1 MTKHI
6 LTIDGGGIRGVFSAA
21 IVEQMEKANG
31 GRPASEIFDC
41 FVGTSAGS
49 VLAAG
54 LAAGKSATELKNVF
68 LQIGAMMS
76 NAMQGGRAL
85 EQDPSVLAQARTEAT
100 AKLSNVLK
108 DLFGE
113 DLYPSHLKKRFA
125 AVTRNME
132 LGKVVFFGNFPHD
145 EVEEPSFWKES
156 IDESN
161 VPVWKMVLRSA
172 ALPPIF
178 QPLDEYL
185 DGGISPFA
193 NPSYA
198 AYVGVQRRLGWNPYK
213 ECLKFFSVGTGYH
226 NVPQKI
232 SEMNDAKLFSTM
244 VSSMIQ
250 DINFLQHQVM
260 KRQRDLGNIWYK
272 RFNMS
277 FDKNGFE
284 KIGIQNIPSA
294 GELAQLASTS
304 SPKVNELAAIGTKV
318 GEALVSLEDFA
329 DNDGPEDRRICSNSD
344 VPTPDKR
351 VLPNRIFPAKPVQE
365 LS

>member
-1 MTKHI
+1 MTKRI

-21 IVEQMEKANG
+21 IIEQMEKVYG
-31 GRPASEIFDC
+31 GKPACEIFDC

-54 LAAGKSATELKNVF
+54 LAAGKSATELKQVF
-68 LQIGAMMS
+68 LQLGAMMS

-85 EQDPSVLAQARTEAT
+85 EKDPAELAAARSKAT
-100 AKLSNVLK
+100 ASLSEALK
-108 DLFGE
+108 GLFGE
-113 DLYPSHLKKRFA
+113 DLYPNQLKKRFT

-132 LGKVVFFGNFPHD
+132 LGRVVFFGNFPRD
-145 EVEEPSFWKES
+145 EVEGDSFWDEVV
-156 IDESN
+156 DESDI
-161 VPVWKMVLRSA
+161 PVWKMVLRSA

-178 QPLDEYL
+178 QPTDEYL

-213 ECLKFFSVGTGYH
+213 ESLKFFSVGTGYH
-226 NVPQKI
+226 NVPKKI
-232 SEMNDAKLFSTM
+232 SEMNDTRLFSTM

-272 RFNMS
+272 RYNMS
-277 FDKNGFE
+277 FDRSGFE
-284 KIGIQNIPSA
+284 KMGIQEIPSPE
-294 GELAQLASTS
+294 ELAELASTS
-304 SPKVNELAAIGTKV
+304 SPKVEKLAEIGTRV
-318 GEALVSLEDFA
+318 GKALVDIEDFA
-329 DNDGPEDRRICSNSD
+329 DAEGPADRRVSGGSSQ
-344 VPTPDKR
+344 PAPDKR
-351 VLPNRIFPAKPVQE
+351 ILPSRIYSAVP
-365 LS
+365 